1 MFAAFHVAGTVLQVA
16 LILNTDNKDGIIV
29 SCNWWVREGFFA
41 VGSGLKERGVI
52 VDNKRYFRKHRVERC
67 DKGCSVSL
75 GGFLFLRLKGC
86 VTWN

>member
-1 MFAAFHVAGTVLQVA
+1 MGWGRL
-16 LILNTDNKDGIIV
+16 
-29 SCNWWVREGFFA
+29 FA
-41 VGSGLKERGVI
+41 VGSGLKESGI
-52 VDNKRYFRKHRVERC
+52 LVDDRYLKKRRVEGC